1 MDKDD
6 LARVVKRVSV
16 NWNLPTAGP
25 PFQERCVL
33 WWDFLNDIEIDLADK
48 AIKQIIA
55 LDQKFPPRVG
65 QIRRIAIDMKL
76 EGNPIPSPPEAWAQF
91 RQAIDA
97 SESGISFRKP
107 HDLIGQTMRS
117 FPNNGAGL
125 RTNSDREL
133 FLSAYGKIV
142 EEVEKE
148 RYLSGPDT

>member
-6 LARVVKRVSV
+6 LAQAVKRVSI

-25 PFQERCVL
+25 PFQERCML
-33 WWDFLNDIEIDLADK
+33 WWDFLSDIEIDPVNK

-65 QIRRIAIDMKL
+65 QVRRLAIDM
-76 EGNPIPSPPEAWAQF
+76 ESEEDPIPSPPEAWAQF

-97 SESGISFRKP
+97 SEAGTRFRKP
-107 HDLIGQTMRS
+107 HDLVGQTMRS
-117 FPNNGAGL
+117 FPNNAAGL

-133 FLSAYGKIV
+133 FLSAYSKIT
-142 EEVEKE
+142 ESAEKE
-148 RYLSGPDT
+148 RYLGGSNT

>member
-6 LARVVKRVSV
+6 LARAVKRVSV

-33 WWDFLNDIEIDLADK
+33 WWDFLNDIEIDIVDE

-55 LDQKFPPRVG
+55 LDQRFPPRVG
-65 QIRRIAIDMKL
+65 QIRRLAIDMKL
-76 EGNPIPSPPEAWAQF
+76 REDPIPSPPEAWAQF

-97 SESGISFRKP
+97 SEAGIHFRKP
-107 HDLIGQTMRS
+107 HDLVGQTMRS
-117 FPNNGAGL
+117 FPNNAAGL

-142 EEVEKE
+142 ESAEKE
-148 RYLSGPDT
+148 RYLGGSDT